1 VVARRAAVER
11 ARSAGLSE
19 RRACGLVGQARSTQ
33 RYEGRGDQQ
42 ADLRQRLKAL
52 ALERVRWGYRR
63 LHVLLRR
70 EGWRLNHKRVY
81 RLYREEGLAV
91 RRRRRKRI
99 VVQRESLAMLTRVNE
114 LWAADFMLDVL
125 INGRRVRCLNVVDG
139 LSREALATEV
149 ETSFP
154 AWRVVE
160 TLEVIALERGYP
172 AALLADNG
180 PEFRSQKLD
189 VWAYEHGVR
198 LVFIEPG
205 KPSQKATIE
214 SFNGRMRDECLN
226 QHWFRTVAEAR
237 SVVAAWRED
246 YNQVRP
252 HGSLGQMTPAEF
264 AASREAALSSA
275 EMVS

>member
-1 VVARRAAVER
+1 
-11 ARSAGLSE
+11 
-19 RRACGLVGQARSTQ
+19 
-33 RYEGRGDQQ
+33 
-42 ADLRQRLKAL
+42 
-52 ALERVRWGYRR
+52 
-63 LHVLLRR
+63 
-70 EGWRLNHKRVY
+70 
-81 RLYREEGLAV
+81 
-91 RRRRRKRI
+91 
-99 VVQRESLAMLTRVNE
+99 MLTRVNE
-114 LWAADFMLDVL
+114 LWAADFMQDVL

-139 LSREALATEV
+139 LSREALASEV

-154 AWRVVE
+154 AQRVVE

-172 AALLADNG
+172 RALLADNG

-205 KPSQKATIE
+205 RPSQNATIE

-252 HGSLGQMTPAEF
+252 HSSLGQMTPVEF
-264 AASREAALSSA
+264 AASREAALRSA